1 MKKQSVFGTGVAM
14 LVLFVTLTMLA
25 GCMTWFEDGGTP
37 MKAGEPQG
45 GAVASSAKE
54 STIVPATGIP
64 QSASD
69 PVTLLTAPMESSSA
83 MKQAPLVSLDLEL
96 VKDNRYALV
105 YGNSRYTGMPSLAN
119 PVNDANDIAGLLE
132 KLGFTVTLVTDASL
146 GTMDSTLRSFAAE
159 IGKKDAAIALFFY
172 AGHGAQ
178 FEGVN
183 YLLPVDADIQQ
194 AHELSSKAL
203 SMELVASTLERTGSD
218 LNLVIL
224 DACRDNPFSSSRG
237 SADRGLSAM
246 VRGGNES
253 MVVFATAP
261 GAVAQDGTGRNS
273 PFTTAFKEHLATP
286 DLEIRQLVARVSRS
300 VQEMTGARQIPWV
313 NTSFTGEF
321 FFLTTEQLLA
331 NNRLIAQNIQ
341 KELSAL
347 EAEIS
352 QRQQAIDAETDMVRR
367 QALEL
372 EQQRAKALEEAKS
385 LEASRLAEMRKQAE
399 LSLSASKEELARKQA
414 MEAGMLEQQG
424 ALAREAEQKR
434 KEIEQLERQK
444 VGLNNPQSRLELIA
458 SMEQAEA
465 DIKAQYARTIETLR
479 QELSRGKE
487 ANIASYKEI
496 NPRDPWESAIE
507 FEARLSG
514 YATKLDS
521 EHAAKIRELETE
533 RDAKVRSIGLE
544 GAKAAIQ
551 REKFA
556 LAAAVEVLGFD
567 ADTKEFE
574 FQISSKDAA
583 VPLVVTMKYQIDGNT
598 RESLQSAYT
607 RVDNARRAN
616 ALTAEIGCK
625 VTEAYPGIW
634 RADAEGVVVKT
645 LLEGSS
651 ASPGVIIKE
660 DRPASLASSN
670 VPYVLDGGLLT
681 RVFGVLPIKRAQGA
695 MDVYAE
701 GKLLGRADG
710 TKDVLLVVKTAQDAK
725 NRNMSFKLVPSNK
738 TSTERVEIKE
748 GLNDAYNPRNFIFKI
763 GEIGPAG
770 GYIVYDK
777 GNYSDGW
784 RYLEAAPVSYEYSD
798 KVWGGRGTT
807 IGGTGTSIGTG
818 AGNTERIVVRFGNTE
833 PYNKQIDYAAKVCAD
848 LVLTKDGV
856 AYDDWFLPSK
866 DELDQMYR
874 NLERNNLG
882 GFSGDRYWSS
892 SELSAN
898 DAWLQNFN
906 NGHQYSDY
914 RFYDYSVRPVRA
926 F

>member
-1 MKKQSVFGTGVAM
+1 MKKQRVFGTGVAM

-54 STIVPATGIP
+54 SAIVPATGIP

-69 PVTLLTAPMESSSA
+69 PVTLQTAPMESSSA

-286 DLEIRQLVARVSRS
+286 DLEIRQLVGGYHEACRDDGVKADT
-300 VQEMTGARQIPWV
+300 VGEHV
-313 NTSFTGEF
+313 VHGEF

-372 EQQRAKALEEAKS
+372 EQQRAEALEEAKS
-385 LEASRLAEMRKQAE
+385 LEASRLAEIRKQAE
-399 LSLSASKEELARKQA
+399 LSLSASKDELARKQA

-424 ALAREAEQKR
+424 ALAKVAEQKR
-434 KEIEQLERQK
+434 KEIEQLEQQK
-444 VGLNNPQSRLELIA
+444 MGLNNLQSRLELIA

-465 DIKAQYARTIETLR
+465 DIKDQYARTIETLR
-479 QELSRGKE
+479 QELGRAKE

-496 NPRDPWESAIE
+496 NPRDPWESATE

-521 EHAAKIRELETE
+521 EHATRIRELETE

-544 GAKAAIQ
+544 GAKSAIQ
-551 REKFA
+551 NDQFV
-556 LAAAVEVLGFD
+556 LAAGVGVLGFD
-567 ADTKEFE
+567 SDTKEFE
-574 FQISSKDAA
+574 FWVRSKDPF
-583 VPLVVTMKYQIDGNT
+583 VPLTATMKYQIAGNT
-598 RESLQSAYT
+598 REELQTAYT
-607 RVDNARRAN
+607 RVDNAQKVN
-616 ALTAEIGCK
+616 ALTAEIECMVK
-625 VTEAYPGIW
+625 EVYPGIW
-634 RADAEGVVVKT
+634 RADTTSVVVKT
-645 LLEGSS
+645 LLEGTS
-651 ASPGVIIKE
+651 ASPGVINKKNRSAAIT
-660 DRPASLASSN
+660 SSY
-670 VPYVLDGGLLT
+670 VPYVIEKGLLT
-681 RVFGVLPIKRAQGA
+681 RVFGVLPIGSVNGV
-695 MDVYAE
+695 MSVYKD
-701 GKLLGRADG
+701 GMLLGYADATTTVMVVAKTIQESTG
-710 TKDVLLVVKTAQDAK
+710 TGMRFEIVST
-725 NRNMSFKLVPSNK
+725 RM
-738 TSTERVEIKE
+738 TSTESVEIDA
-748 GLNDAYNPRNFIFKI
+748 GINDMYIPRNFIYRI
-763 GEIGPAG
+763 GELGPTE
-770 GYIVYDK
+770 GYIFYDK
-777 GNYSDGW
+777 GSYSSGW
-784 RYLEAAPVSYEYSD
+784 RYLEAAPVSYEFNY
-798 KVWGGRGTT
+798 KEWGGFSTSV
-807 IGGTGTSIGTG
+807 GTGTIIGTG
-818 AGNTERIVVRFGNTE
+818 ERNTENIVGKFGNAE
-833 PYNKQIDYAAKVCAD
+833 PYGKISNYAAKVCSD
-848 LVLTKDGV
+848 LVVTKDGV
-856 AYDDWFLPSK
+856 VYDDWFLPSK
-866 DELDQMYR
+866 DELSLMYT
-874 NLERNNLG
+874 NLHEKGLG
-882 GFSGDRYWSS
+882 GFSGDDYWSS
-892 SELSAN
+892 SED
-898 DAWLQNFN
+898 DASYAWGQDFSDGYQNP
-906 NGHQYSDY
+906 HI
-914 RFYDYSVRPVRA
+914 RFIGDRVRPVRA